1 MLQFWTIP
9 HTLWE
14 RQNVRCLLL
23 KPFMTALYNWSTNKS
38 YQTNDINPAGNT
50 PFIIRTLT
58 PRKLYTLFR
67 TR

>member
-38 YQTNDINPAGNT
+38 YQANDINPAGNA